1 MAFWMRMAV
10 VLGTTLVAWPSLG
23 SDDRDDEAAE
33 CAASKIEAAGRYSR
47 CLSRESAE
55 FVEDGEFDDRR
66 CDARLERLF
75 RKAERRNECA
85 VEGDAES
92 VGRFMTH
99 MHVIVDDAIVTGAE
113 LPDVIDPDC
122 DPETVDLL
130 DFEYF
135 RNDAGYWCG
144 DATLLNSAGTP
155 VQSDIF
161 PYPYANYKVF
171 FFNDID
177 GPNLQNRTLAMYPP
191 LSQERCDELAA
202 QGIPNALGSGVCGE
216 NGAGKIYLSD
226 QQASDCSG
234 TLEGVFPIGSVPL
247 FSESTLLTDQI
258 QTYRQEYVE
267 GGVLLLD
274 GITTVQNDALVTNG
288 QIWDPREAP
297 GLPQLYGAY
306 YDRLRKCSRAEFLA
320 EIVVWSNQYNIPP
333 GETCGLDSANM
344 PSGTTC
350 AEFFDVNLPV
360 PVDPSD
366 CRFQVCPPRTADF
379 MALSD

>member
-1 MAFWMRMAV
+1 MTSWIRMGA
-10 VLGTTLVAWPSLG
+10 VLGLAMLAWPSPG
-23 SDDRDDEAAE
+23 SADRDRHREDDPAE

-55 FVEDGEFDDRR
+55 AVEDGDIENRH
-66 CDARLERLF
+66 CEAKLERRF
-75 RKAERRNECA
+75 GKAERRNDCA
-85 VEGDAES
+85 VEGDAETIGEFLAE
-92 VGRFMTH
+92 VQ
-99 MHVIVDDAIVTGAE
+99 IAVDDAIVDGAE
-113 LPDVIDPDC
+113 LPDVIEPEC
-122 DPETVDLL
+122 NPETVNLL

-135 RNDAGYWCG
+135 QNDSGYWCG
-144 DATLLNSAGTP
+144 DATLLNAGGTP

-171 FFNDID
+171 FFNDIEGAD
-177 GPNLQNRTLAMYPP
+177 LQNRTLAMYPP
-191 LSQERCDELAA
+191 LSQERCDELDM
-202 QGIPNALGSGVCGE
+202 QEIPNVLGSGVCGE

-234 TLEGVFPIGSVPL
+234 TLEGVFPIGSIPL
-247 FSESTLLTDQI
+247 FSESTLLTSQI

-274 GITTVQNDALVTNG
+274 GITTVLNDALVTNG

-297 GLPQLYGAY
+297 GLPQLYGSY
-306 YDRLRKCSRAEFLA
+306 FDRLRKCSRVEFLA
-320 EIVVWSNQYNIPP
+320 EIAIWSNHYNIPA
-333 GETCGLDSANM
+333 GETCGLDSANQ

-350 AEFFDVNLPV
+350 AEFFDVNLPA

-366 CRFQVCPPRTADF
+366 CRGHVCPPG
-379 MALSD
+379 SGG